1 MSFDPVSAHGR
12 RLAWFGLVG
21 GPAAWTAEHIVGYG
35 MTEAACGAGGMAW
48 GIDTTTWELALTLAT
63 AGIVLAAVVASAVML
78 FATRGVH
85 HEGPPPLGRLHFM
98 AVAGLFVAT
107 LFLFLTLMAG
117 IGAVSLAG
125 CHQG

>member
-1 MSFDPVSAHGR
+1 MRLDPVSGR
-12 RLAWFGLVG
+12 GHVLAWFGLVG

-35 MTEAACGAGGMAW
+35 MTEAACGAGGSAW

-63 AGIVLAAVVASAVML
+63 AAIVLTAVAASATMV

-85 HEGPPPLGRLHFM
+85 HDGPPPLGRLHFM

-117 IGAVSLAG
+117 LGAVTLAG